1 MGERRLG
8 EFLLGLWPLRVCEEL
23 ESQLLPGYYHLWEWG
38 EDHEDLPSY
47 LWARLGTA
55 KAA

>member
-38 EDHEDLPSY
+38 EDHEDL
-47 LWARLGTA
+47 ARLGTA